1 VFAQFAKKVRLL
13 YAKQWSVFRDGT
25 LSPPSQLK
33 GISTSMELPRFEQ
46 IDPEGMVLRR
56 LYASAQIAAISD
68 RLKAESQAHER

>member
-1 VFAQFAKKVRLL
+1 
-13 YAKQWSVFRDGT
+13 
-25 LSPPSQLK
+25 
-33 GISTSMELPRFEQ
+33 MELPRFEQ